1 MSWVPT
7 VSTLFKLVCATDAD
21 GMVPVT
27 VVMTVVVLSVEA
39 AAGTTCTLGP
49 LVGTVDGATAARDV
63 VIAWVVPD
71 TVV

>member
-1 MSWVPT
+1 
-7 VSTLFKLVCATDAD
+7 
-21 GMVPVT
+21 MVPVT

-49 LVGTVDGATAARDV
+49 LAGTVGGATAARDV